1 MCDVMFMQITYII
14 SGSVRPELL
23 VRFAR
28 RLLVTT
34 RCSHRHPSP
43 GLGGCSDP
51 LRRLVLCLRLDAWAE
66 SSLLRFLHTCCL
78 MRQLLGSR
86 MRAQTPS
93 ALWLCPSRGAG
104 GLCAQH
110 PASKETKAGPHMLLH
125 QWVPPIPYCPPRPTL
140 PLICPVGQE
149 AQVWAGQPP
158 PSGGSNRAGADGQR
172 AAQATPG
179 AMVAEGK
186 GPGSTRSP
194 AWGGFSV
201 TLGLSADLLTE

>member
-1 MCDVMFMQITYII
+1 MTLPRQSLDPCVRCYVYANYVHHFWKRESRASGQIRQALAGYYQMFAPM
-14 SGSVRPELL
+14 P
-23 VRFAR
+23 
-28 RLLVTT
+28 
-34 RCSHRHPSP
+34 RHPSP
-43 GLGGCSDP
+43 GLGGCSDS

-104 GLCAQH
+104 GLCTQH
-110 PASKETKAGPHMLLH
+110 PASKESKAGPHMLLH

-158 PSGGSNRAGADGQR
+158 HSGSSNRAGADGQ
-172 AAQATPG
+172 
-179 AMVAEGK
+179 
-186 GPGSTRSP
+186 
-194 AWGGFSV
+194 
-201 TLGLSADLLTE
+201 